1 MVVFIL
7 KKQVFFRMN
16 VKGVNHITNECTH
29 LLMYNAIVLS
39 IIHSLKSFID
49 LFIKINK

>member
-1 MVVFIL
+1 
-7 KKQVFFRMN
+7 MN

-39 IIHSLKSFID
+39 IIHSPKSFID